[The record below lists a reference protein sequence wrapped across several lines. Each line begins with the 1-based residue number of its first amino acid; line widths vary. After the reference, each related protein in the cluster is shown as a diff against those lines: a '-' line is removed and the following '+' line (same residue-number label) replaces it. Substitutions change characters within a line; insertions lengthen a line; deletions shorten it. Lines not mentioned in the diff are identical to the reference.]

1 MSTNSTKRNLRT
13 FAIVWFGQT
22 ISMFGSGMTGFAFSI
37 WVWNLTGHAT
47 DLALFGFFSQLP
59 QIFMSLISGAIVDRQ
74 NRKLLMIAG
83 DLMTGM
89 LTIIVLI
96 LYSNNHLQLWHL
108 YLVVAIAGIFEQLQ
122 GLAFEASISTLVTKE
137 HYGRAS
143 SMGFLAGY
151 GSDIIAPALAG
162 FLYVTIGLRGIML
175 IDIIT
180 FVFAVI
186 TVLLVHIPQPKQ
198 PLLSRELSSEIN
210 TKKLLNLRKEL
221 SFGWNYLTKHSSLL
235 VLLVWISL
243 FWLVHDLGDSLY
255 SSMILARSNND
266 PRVLGSLASAA
277 GIGGVMGALLMSKFG
292 GFKRRINGVQLGMI
306 GAGLSK
312 IFFGIGQ
319 VPLVWTT
326 TQFCSSFNFPVIGS
340 SLDAIWLNKVSPE
353 IQGRVFATRS
363 MIVAIISSLGYL
375 IAGPLA
381 DRVFEPAMKS
391 GGFLAPVLGWLFG
404 TEKGSG
410 IALLYVI
417 CALAMLLIGLSGY
430 VVQRLRD
437 VELIIPDGDR

>member
-1 MSTNSTKRNLRT
+1 MSTNSTKRNLRA
-13 FAIVWFGQT
+13 FAIIWFGQT
-22 ISMFGSGMTGFAFSI
+22 ISILGSSMTNFAFSI
-37 WVWNLTGHAT
+37 WVWQLTGNAT

-59 QIFMSLISGAIVDRQ
+59 QIFMSLVSGSIVDRQ
-74 NRKLLMIAG
+74 NRKLLMIVG
-83 DLMTGM
+83 DFMTGM

-96 LYSNNHLQLWHL
+96 LYSTNHLQLWHL
-108 YLVVAIAGIFEQLQ
+108 YLVVAIAGVFEQCQ
-122 GLAFEASISTLVTKE
+122 ELAFSTSISLLVDRQ
-137 HYGRAS
+137 HYSRAS
-143 SMGFLAGY
+143 SMGFIAVY
-151 GSDIIAPALAG
+151 GSEIIGPALAG
-162 FLYVTIGLRGIML
+162 VLFVTIGLSGIML
-175 IDIIT
+175 IDIAT
-180 FVFAVI
+180 FIFAVS

-198 PLLSRELSSEIN
+198 PLLSSEIN
-210 TKKLLNLRKEL
+210 TEKSLNIRQEL

-235 VLLVWISL
+235 FLLIWISL

-255 SSMILARSNND
+255 SAMILARSNND

-277 GIGGVMGALLMSKFG
+277 GIGGVVGALLMSKFG

-312 IFFGIGQ
+312 IFFGIGR

-326 TQFCSSFNFPVIGS
+326 TQFCCSFNFPVLGS

-363 MIVAIISSLGYL
+363 MIVMTISSLGYL

-381 DRVFEPAMKS
+381 DHVFEPAMMS
-391 GGFLAPVLGWLFG
+391 GGFLAPVWGWLFG
-404 TEKGSG
+404 MEKGSG
-410 IALLYVI
+410 IALLYVV

-430 VVQRLRD
+430 AVQRLRD

>member
-1 MSTNSTKRNLRT
+1 MSTNSTTRNLRT

-59 QIFMSLISGAIVDRQ
+59 QIFMSVISGAIVDRW
-74 NRKLLMIAG
+74 NRKILMIVG
-83 DLMTGM
+83 DLITGM

-96 LYSNNHLQLWHL
+96 IYSTSHLQIWHL
-108 YLVVAIAGIFEQLQ
+108 YLAVAIAGVFEQCQ

-137 HYGRAS
+137 HYSRAS

-162 FLYVTIGLRGIML
+162 FLYVSIGLRGIML
-175 IDIIT
+175 IDIATFIFAIT
-180 FVFAVI
+180 

-198 PLLSRELSSEIN
+198 PQLNTEIN
-210 TKKLLNLRKEL
+210 TEKSVSIVNEL
-221 SFGWNYLTKHSSLL
+221 SFGWNYLTKHLSLL
-235 VLLVWISL
+235 ILLVWVSL
-243 FWLVHDLGDSLY
+243 FWLAHDLGDSLY
-255 SSMILARSNND
+255 SAMILARSNND

-277 GIGGVMGALLMSKFG
+277 GIGGVVGALLMSKFG
-292 GFKRRINGVQLGMI
+292 GFKRRIKVVQLGMI
-306 GAGLSK
+306 GASLSK
-312 IFFGIGQ
+312 IFFGIGR
-319 VPLVWTT
+319 VPLVWTA
-326 TQFCSSFNFPVIGS
+326 TQFCSSFNFPILGS
-340 SLDAIWLNKVSPE
+340 SLDAIWLSKVSPE

-363 MIVAIISSLGYL
+363 MIVMIISSLGYL

-391 GGFLAPVLGWLFG
+391 GGFLVPIFGWLLG

-410 IALLYVI
+410 ISLLYVI
-417 CALAMLLIGLSGY
+417 CAVAMLLIGLSGY
-430 VVQRLRD
+430 IVPRLRNL
-437 VELIIPDGDR
+437 ELLVPDSDR

>member
-1 MSTNSTKRNLRT
+1 MSTNSTTRNLRT

-59 QIFMSLISGAIVDRQ
+59 QIFMSLISGSIVDRW
-74 NRKLLMIAG
+74 NRKMLMIVG
-83 DLMTGM
+83 DLITGM

-96 LYSNNHLQLWHL
+96 IYSTSHLQIWHL
-108 YLVVAIAGIFEQLQ
+108 YLAVAIAGVFEQCQ

-137 HYGRAS
+137 HYSRAS

-175 IDIIT
+175 IDIAT
-180 FVFAVI
+180 FVFAI
-186 TVLLVHIPQPKQ
+186 TTVLLVHIPQPKQ
-198 PLLSRELSSEIN
+198 PLLNTEIN
-210 TKKLLNLRKEL
+210 TKKSLRVVNEL
-221 SFGWNYLTKHSSLL
+221 SFGWNYLTKHLSLL
-235 VLLVWISL
+235 ILLVWISL
-243 FWLVHDLGDSLY
+243 FWLAHDLGDSLY
-255 SSMILARSNND
+255 SAMILARSNND

-277 GIGGVMGALLMSKFG
+277 GIGGVVGALLMSKLG

-306 GAGLSK
+306 GASLSK
-312 IFFGIGQ
+312 IFFGISR
-319 VPLVWTT
+319 VPLVWTA
-326 TQFCSSFNFPVIGS
+326 TQFCSSFNFPILGS
-340 SLDAIWLNKVSPE
+340 SLDAIWLSKVNPE

-363 MIVAIISSLGYL
+363 MIVMIISSLGYL

-381 DRVFEPAMKS
+381 DRVFEPAMMS
-391 GGFLAPVLGWLFG
+391 GGFLVPVFGWLFG

-417 CALAMLLIGLSGY
+417 CAVAMLLIGLSGY
-430 VVQRLRD
+430 AVRRLRN
-437 VELIIPDGDR
+437 VELLVPDSDR

>member
-1 MSTNSTKRNLRT
+1 MSTNSTTRNLRT
-13 FAIVWFGQT
+13 FALVWFGQT

-59 QIFMSLISGAIVDRQ
+59 QIFMSLISGSIVDRW
-74 NRKLLMIAG
+74 NRKMLMIVG
-83 DLMTGM
+83 DLITGM

-96 LYSNNHLQLWHL
+96 IYSTSHLQIWHL
-108 YLVVAIAGIFEQLQ
+108 YLAVAIAGVFEQCQ

-137 HYGRAS
+137 HYSRAS

-175 IDIIT
+175 IDIAT
-180 FVFAVI
+180 FIFAI
-186 TVLLVHIPQPKQ
+186 STVLLVHIPQPKQ
-198 PLLSRELSSEIN
+198 PPLNTEIN
-210 TKKLLNLRKEL
+210 TKKSLPIVKEL
-221 SFGWNYLTKHSSLL
+221 GFGWNYLTKHLSLL
-235 VLLVWISL
+235 VLLIWVSL
-243 FWLVHDLGDSLY
+243 FWLAHDLGDSLY
-255 SSMILARSNND
+255 SAMILARSNND

-277 GIGGVMGALLMSKFG
+277 GIGGVVGALLMSKFG

-312 IFFGIGQ
+312 IFFGIGR
-319 VPLVWTT
+319 VPLVWTA
-326 TQFCSSFNFPVIGS
+326 TQFCSSFNFPVLGS
-340 SLDAIWLNKVSPE
+340 SLDAIWLSKVSPE

-363 MIVAIISSLGYL
+363 MIVMIISSLGYL

-381 DRVFEPAMKS
+381 DRVFEPAMMS
-391 GGFLAPVLGWLFG
+391 GGFFVPVFGWLFG

-417 CALAMLLIGLSGY
+417 CAVAMLLIGLSGY
-430 VVQRLRD
+430 VVRRLRN
-437 VELIIPDGDR
+437 VELLVPDSDR

>member
-13 FAIVWFGQT
+13 FAIIWFGQT
-22 ISMFGSGMTGFAFSI
+22 ISMLGSSMTGFAFSI
-37 WVWNLTGHAT
+37 WVWQLTGHAT

-59 QIFMSLISGAIVDRQ
+59 QIFMFLISGTIVDRW

-96 LYSNNHLQLWHL
+96 LYSTNHLQIWHL
-108 YLVVAIAGIFEQLQ
+108 YLAVAIAGVFEQCQ
-122 GLAFEASISTLVTKE
+122 KLAFSTSISTLVPKR
-137 HYGRAS
+137 HYSRAS
-143 SMGFLAGY
+143 SMGFLASY
-151 GSDIIAPALAG
+151 GSSIIAPALAG
-162 FLYVTIGLRGIML
+162 VLYVTIELAGIML
-175 IDIIT
+175 LDITT
-180 FVFAVI
+180 FIIAI
-186 TVLLVHIPQPKQ
+186 STVLLVRIPQPKQ
-198 PLLSRELSSEIN
+198 PLLDPEKSLSIG
-210 TKKLLNLRKEL
+210 REL

-235 VLLVWISL
+235 CLLVLISL
-243 FWLVHDLGDSLY
+243 FWLFHDLGNSLY
-255 SSMILARSNND
+255 SAMILARSNND

-277 GIGGVMGALLMSKFG
+277 GVGGVVGALSMGKWS

-312 IFFGIGQ
+312 TIFGLGAA
-319 VPLVWTT
+319 PLVWIP
-326 TQFCSSFNFPVIGS
+326 TQFCSSFNFPVLGS
-340 SLDAIWLNKVSPE
+340 SLDAIWLSKVSPE

-363 MIVAIISSLGYL
+363 MIVTIISSLGYL

-381 DRVFEPAMKS
+381 DRVFEPAMRS
-391 GGFLAPVLGWLFG
+391 GELLATIFGWLFG

-417 CALAMLLIGLSGY
+417 CALAMLSLGLGGY
-430 VVQRLRD
+430 AVQRLRD
-437 VELIIPDGDR
+437 LELLIPDCGR